1 MSDVVSFLL
10 PRSLYRLRALVP
22 ASITIFVA
30 TIKERAE
37 RIVEDAEH
45 SGGAGAV
52 RRIATHGWV
61 SNRRELMD
69 DSPELRQAIQDEAKR
84 IAEEAWVIDANRED
98 ARYAG
103 RSRCLRED
111 QF

>member
-1 MSDVVSFLL
+1 M
-10 PRSLYRLRALVP
+10 
-22 ASITIFVA
+22 A

-45 SGGAGAV
+45 SGGVEAV
-52 RRIATHGWV
+52 RRIATYGW
-61 SNRRELMD
+61 SSKSRELMD

-84 IAEEAWVIDANRED
+84 VAEESWVIGANRED

-103 RSRCLRED
+103 GGRGLRED
-111 QF
+111 QY